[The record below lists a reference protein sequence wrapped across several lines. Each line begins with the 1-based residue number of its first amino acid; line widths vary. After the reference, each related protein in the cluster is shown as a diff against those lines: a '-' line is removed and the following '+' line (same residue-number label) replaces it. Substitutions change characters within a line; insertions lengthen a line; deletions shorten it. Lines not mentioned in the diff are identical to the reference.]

1 MDQPTAPAPAAEV
14 IDVWAPWCGPCRA
27 MAPALDKVAAEFE
40 GRVRLVRVNADEQP
54 QEVER
59 LGVLGLPT
67 LVARRGGV
75 EVGRHAGALN
85 EAAIRQIFDQLATGQ
100 AVTRPRA
107 SRADLLLR
115 FGVGAA
121 FTAIGLAPPLKLP
134 ALLIGLFFLGW
145 GTASLRRG
153 ARPAGPSGGAP
164 VSSR

>member
-1 MDQPTAPAPAAEV
+1 MDQPTATAPAADGAPGAEV

-67 LVARRGGV
+67 LVARRDGV
-75 EVGRHAGALN
+75 EVGRHAGGLG
-85 EAAIRQIFDQLATGQ
+85 EAAIRRIFDQLAAGA
-100 AVTRPRA
+100 AVTKPRHTA
-107 SRADLLLR
+107 AELLMR

-121 FTAIGLAPPLKLP
+121 FTAIGLLPPLKLP
-134 ALLIGLFFLGW
+134 ALLIGLAFLGW
-145 GTASLRRG
+145 GVASLRR
-153 ARPAGPSGGAP
+153 R
-164 VSSR
+164 

>member
-1 MDQPTAPAPAAEV
+1 MDQPTATAADRAPGAEV

-67 LVARRGGV
+67 LVVRRDGV
-75 EVGRHAGALN
+75 EVGRHAGGLG
-85 EAAIRQIFDQLATGQ
+85 EAAIRRIFDQLAAGE
-100 AVTRPRA
+100 AVTKPRA
-107 SRADLLLR
+107 TPAELLMR

-121 FTAIGLAPPLKLP
+121 FTAIGLLPPLKVP
-134 ALLIGLFFLGW
+134 ALLIGLAFLGW
-145 GTASLRRG
+145 GVASLRR
-153 ARPAGPSGGAP
+153 R
-164 VSSR
+164 